1 MKHFISNGAFAA
13 IAAGALL
20 ISSCSDRDLYN
31 SNYKKDEY
39 AANWEAK
46 FGQIDPTQ
54 DWNMATKVTANANIP
69 GLTGQSVLN
78 VYTDNPIL
86 SASNLLATVVLDN
99 GQGSATFDALKGMD
113 QVFVAVKNNG
123 KNVVYGYADVEN
135 GTVNA
140 GKTTSKKAAKT
151 RAASD
156 VTKGETTELPIKFA
170 IGEVRKVVI
179 TDPWGGNP
187 KTFDEW
193 KDEITKVIED
203 GIANN
208 NYQFFYNAGGWP
220 FTLESIIMTNGK
232 ELWESDFQIIS
243 YSFDHYV
250 LQVNA
255 KETEIVTSEEDNIK
269 LTMLNGVEKAAAV
282 PWKLSWGYEMF
293 GPGSFFQEQVR
304 YYYTQKNTI
313 QGYNLDKV
321 EQGFSITSTGGEIT
335 LPFIYGATQ
344 NANRFGYIYYKDG
357 QDPLTQPHY
366 ILMNDGRPQSNIYY
380 NSWGGKQLN
389 DNMELSTLFTY
400 NYNAETDAETLVYGT
415 EYKLAFFGENHDQPA
430 TYTIPAGY
438 HIVFFIAPY
447 NGTSYNEYNFNYSL
461 PELNARIGHKDGNS
475 DCPTYYPERGA
486 IKATAWTY
494 NGCTFLGFEDGGN
507 DEDLNDI
514 VFWVE
519 GRYDEDQD
527 IPEVPTTTP
536 IEETKEY
543 QSWILACEDL
553 GDTDDYDFN
562 DIVLEVVK
570 KDDGT
575 IDIKCLAAGGTLP
588 ANILYDG
595 MDLGEV
601 HDMFGVPT
609 STMVNTINITNYP
622 YPTKTVYVGNDWT
635 IADNINKF
643 SIVVSQNAGNVN
655 SVVIE
660 SPEEGKAPQIIVVP
674 GEWEWP
680 KERTSIESAYPA
692 FRSWSSNANLT
703 EWREAKAPGKFVK
716 RR

>member
-1 MKHFISNGAFAA
+1 MEHFISNGAFAA

-156 VTKGETTELPIKFA
+156 VTQGETTTLNTILFNVELK
-170 IGEVRKVVI
+170 GMYTWLGKVY
-179 TDPWGGNP
+179 TW
-187 KTFDEW
+187 DELVAYT
-193 KDEITKVIED
+193 ENY
-203 GIANN
+203 ANN
-208 NYQFFYNAGGWP
+208 LGDKSQIQYKGEWEIP
-220 FTLESIIMTNGK
+220 FVASSIIKWKT
-232 ELWESDFQIIS
+232 ESNEWNS
-243 YSFDHYV
+243 WMVFDGLTFENAV
-250 LQVNA
+250 LQSNV
-255 KETEIVTSEEDNIK
+255 TEVSQEHIK

-304 YYYTQKNTI
+304 YYTQKNTI

-475 DCPTYYPERGA
+475 DCPTYHPERGA

-575 IDIKCLAAGGTLP
+575 IDVKCLAAGGTLP

-643 SIVVSQNAGNVN
+643 SIVVSQNAGYAN

>member
-69 GLTGQSVLN
+69 GLTGQSVLK

-140 GKTTSKKAAKT
+140 GKTTSKKAART

-156 VTKGETTELPIKFA
+156 VTKGDVVELSNVAYSTGLKFSSDVNGVKYNDINEYWEATGAKGNWSA
-170 IGEVRKVVI
+170 IEKYY
-179 TDPWGGNP
+179 GNEP
-187 KTFDEW
+187 DGTN
-193 KDEITKVIED
+193 IE
-203 GIANN
+203 GKIV
-208 NYQFFYNAGGWP
+208 YKGFLCWP
-220 FTLESIIMTNGK
+220 
-232 ELWESDFQIIS
+232 
-243 YSFDHYV
+243 YV
-250 LQVNA
+250 LSDDLN
-255 KETEIVTSEEDNIK
+255 KIS
-269 LTMLNGVEKAAAV
+269 LTMLNGVEKAAAI

-400 NYNAETDAETLVYGT
+400 NYNAKTDAETLVYGT
-415 EYKLAFFGENHDQPA
+415 EYKLAFFGENHDQSA

-447 NGTSYNEYNFNYSL
+447 NGTSYTEGNFNYSL
-461 PELNARIGHKDGNS
+461 PELNARIGHKDWND

-519 GRYDEDQD
+519 GSYKEDQD
-527 IPEVPTTTP
+527 VPEVPTTTP

-575 IDIKCLAAGGTLP
+575 IDVKCLAAGGTLP

-595 MDLGEV
+595 IDLGEV

-609 STMVNTINITNYP
+609 STMVNTINITNS
-622 YPTKTVYVGNDWT
+622 YPTKTVYVEDGWT

-643 SIVVSQNAGNVN
+643 SIVVSQNAGNIN